1 MIAFIRQWHGRVQSD
16 VSLDSL
22 VTYLKSSLG
31 YTGSQWEGCIGDL
44 PMVSAALDTTNTSSP
59 AESHFAAY
67 YAAVANNQNDL
78 NQPTLFCKSSL
89 VSPAMVQ

>member
-1 MIAFIRQWHGRVQSD
+1 
-16 VSLDSL
+16 
-22 VTYLKSSLG
+22 LKSSLG